1 MKDTFWEGE
10 DALGQV
16 TRVDTGSPGVPS
28 YPTLYEIS
36 TTMKLERPEKLWA
49 FSMVRRGEEEFLAS
63 DKEGEVEKGDWG
75 DSGEVRTVK
84 ILGISTK
91 SE

>member
-1 MKDTFWEGE
+1 MFEDTYWLARKRPPKERNGSE
-10 DALGQV
+10 DTLGQV

-49 FSMVRRGEEEFLAS
+49 FSMVRRDNFQWAARKSCLGDQKARSHGE
-63 DKEGEVEKGDWG
+63 
-75 DSGEVRTVK
+75 
-84 ILGISTK
+84 
-91 SE
+91 